1 MVCVTVST
9 PDDSSDSVSLVRM
22 NVSGVE
28 LEYGRVPLP
37 SERCLRDVQAQ
48 LARHCLGLS
57 NTHPNVAQQ
66 KVKLISADG
75 HLFSEAALDLPI
87 AEVFG

>member
-1 MVCVTVST
+1 MCDRQHPSH
-9 PDDSSDSVSLVRM
+9 SSDSASLACM

-48 LARHCLGLS
+48 PARHCRFLL
-57 NTHPNVAQQ
+57 NMHPNVAQQ